1 MIGVHGAVTYGR
13 RDAGRRSTV
22 WCFDIEPARAADLKD
37 DLQAIWAGKL
47 ESVICHLSSVIC
59 HLAACRVGRGH
70 PFRLRDR

>member
-47 ESVICHLSSVIC
+47 ESVICHL
-59 HLAACRVGRGH
+59 AACRAGRGH